1 MRKPPAGAV
10 DPTARQPPQQLRTI
24 YRHALRRQKS
34 HIEAQECDADRSK
47 MPATP
52 VTEGSAVQLESRLRK
67 LIRSLPGFQPPTFT
81 HTAWPGRSRGRRRPA
96 NLFSTSLLM
105 IYCYLVLLV
114 VVVPVSAVRIPFTN
128 CLDEKYVAS
137 NPQKLQWAPLYA
149 NARFDTSTPKYSLE
163 VVVWGNVTG
172 RQDTT
177 VQVPSFVSDPLYWS
191 DSGKTNGKIIQSAN
205 PDAANPVATTLYRR
219 INVLTYQPVNNR
231 VDFCKQGLFNGACP
245 LGPTF
250 NTSNL

>member
-1 MRKPPAGAV
+1 MRKPPTEAV
-10 DPTARQPPQQLRTI
+10 DPTTRQPTQQLRMV
-24 YRHALRRQKS
+24 YRHALRHQKLE
-34 HIEAQECDADRSK
+34 IEAQQCDADRSK
-47 MPATP
+47 MRTTPA
-52 VTEGSAVQLESRLRK
+52 TEGSAVQLESRLCK
-67 LIRSLPGFQPPTFT
+67 PIRSLPGLQLPTFT
-81 HTAWPGRSRGRRRPA
+81 HTAWPARSRRRRRPA
-96 NLFSTSLLM
+96 DLLSTSLLM
-105 IYCYLVLLV
+105 VYRFLMLLGA
-114 VVVPVSAVRIPFTN
+114 VVPVSAVRIAFTN
-128 CLDEKYVAS
+128 CLDDKYVAS

-177 VQVPSFVSDPLYWS
+177 IQVPSFVSDPLYWS

-219 INVLTYQPVNNR
+219 INVLTYQPVNDR
-231 VDFCKQGLFNGACP
+231 VDFCKQGLFNGSCP